1 MTETWE
7 KLGADE
13 AAAVLAA
20 VNPFI
25 DPVPFNSKT
34 TTVRRQPLRF
44 YDQYSFYELTD
55 LSAIPSV
62 RKYALASLKG
72 GQQKNDVRMITW
84 TNQPIYEANEKG
96 PIRIDDG
103 NVADY
108 VRFFFN
114 YVRGRHGRFVIVETV
129 DDIRWQVEPPLQGRK
144 VMQDMLFPVTVTG
157 RDEDGAWQLKACMI
171 FKDSLFSTKIHVRPD
186 GLVALSDEELKI
198 EGMPVIPDAV
208 VA

>member
-7 KLGADE
+7 KLGAEE

-20 VNPFI
+20 INPFI
-25 DPVPFNSKT
+25 DPVPFNTKT
-34 TTVRRQPLRF
+34 TTIRRQLLNF

-62 RKYALASLKG
+62 RKYALASLQGAGKT
-72 GQQKNDVRMITW
+72 DVRMITW
-84 TNQPIYEANEKG
+84 TNQPIYETNEKA
-96 PIRIDDG
+96 PVRIDDA

-129 DDIRWQVEPPLQGRK
+129 DDIRWQIEPPLQGRK

-157 RDEDGAWQLKACMI
+157 RDSDGAWLLNACMI
-171 FKDSLFSTKIHVRPD
+171 FKDSLFCTKIHVRPD

-198 EGMPVIPDAV
+198 EGMPVIPDTV